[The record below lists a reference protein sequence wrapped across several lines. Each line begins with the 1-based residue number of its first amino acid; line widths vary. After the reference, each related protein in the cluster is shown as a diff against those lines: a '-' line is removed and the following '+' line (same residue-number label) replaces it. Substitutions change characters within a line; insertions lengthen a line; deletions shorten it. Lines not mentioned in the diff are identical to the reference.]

1 MSLLIVQDLSLSYG
15 KKALFEGASFSI
27 GPSDR
32 IGLVGANG
40 TGKSTLLKI
49 LVGEVTPDRVNLT
62 WRRRA
67 FQVKT
72 RSVAVLACRL
82 PVGPPRGNS
91 PDRRWGIV

>member
-15 KKALFEGASFSI
+15 KKALFEHTSFTI
-27 GPSDR
+27 GPTDR

-49 LVGEVTPDRVNLT
+49 LVGQVTPDIGLLT

-67 FQVKT
+67 
-72 RSVAVLACRL
+72 
-82 PVGPPRGNS
+82 
-91 PDRRWGIV
+91 RWG